1 MGGGTIAFNKLVIL
15 NLFQDLFF
23 FIASFKYRFP
33 IKTFGNDNL
42 FTPILHHMLDKSE
55 SMVTIT
61 QAAKGSGRPTSR
73 LLEAVPPLGGRK
85 LRNLKLLL
93 TIQHQGDGAP
103 VNEMYVHHGA
113 EPACLDLH
121 SALPDFPDEEL
132 I

>member
-61 QAAKGSGRPTSR
+61 QVAKGQDALKGEGKER
-73 LLEAVPPLGGRK
+73 LHYAKSNPP
-85 LRNLKLLL
+85 
-93 TIQHQGDGAP
+93 
-103 VNEMYVHHGA
+103 
-113 EPACLDLH
+113 
-121 SALPDFPDEEL
+121 
-132 I
+132 